1 MPQLD
6 ITWYPAQFFWMVI
19 TFTIMFLLI
28 SQVVV
33 PRISKLLDERQHRI
47 DEDLKR
53 AEKLKAEVE
62 TITEA
67 YEKVITE
74 ANTTAH
80 DSLQKVRNE
89 ITLIAE
95 QREKEMSDKLEKQIK
110 AGEERVS
117 QAKDNAL
124 KQVREISLETTS
136 ATVEKLSGIKV
147 KDEELKDSVEKAIKE
162 HLS

>member
-33 PRISKLLDERQHRI
+33 PRISQVLDERQHRI
-47 DEDLKR
+47 NEDLNR

-74 ANTTAH
+74 ANVSAH
-80 DSLQKVRNE
+80 DSLHKVKAE
-89 ITLIAE
+89 IAVLTE
-95 QREKEMSDKLEKQIK
+95 QREKEMSDKLEKQVK

-117 QAKDNAL
+117 QARDNAL
-124 KQVREISLETTS
+124 KQVQEISLETTS
-136 ATVEKLSGIKV
+136 AAIEKLSGIKV
-147 KDEELKDSVEKAIKE
+147 KDEELKESVEKAIKE